1 MKKNLRFVYNY
12 YVFPQKKLLSW
23 FCYFITLSYLLD
35 LVPWVTS
42 LIWSI
47 INQNDKQQYIA
58 HILAIFIDDASDL
71 EEFLKIWKSVVT
83 KISSV

>member
-1 MKKNLRFVYNY
+1 MKENLRFVYNY
-12 YVFPQKKLLSW
+12 YVFPQKNTFVILL
-23 FCYFITLSYLLD
+23 FYYPSYLLD

-47 INQNDKQQYIA
+47 INQNEKQQYIA
-58 HILAIFIDDASDL
+58 HILAIFIDDARDL